1 MELSREIL
9 LAQYKK
15 EAKAADTKLRSLE
28 SAARRYNDDKYL
40 QYAYSRAMRDL
51 KSHGLGTRFDKKI
64 PDTVKESKIQKMLSD
79 ARRFNEASTSSF
91 AGYQELDEQR
101 YKTLTNPKNTKASDW
116 FPTDM
121 TQEEFLKITQL
132 GVWDLLSEDFG
143 FGYQTA
149 IRVAKSL
156 TRNKKFIMNRQSK
169 MKFDSMA
176 NILKKYKFTK
186 DPDLAD
192 KVQGR
197 LKDMK
202 LI

>member
-9 LAQYKK
+9 LAEYKK
-15 EAKAADTKLRSLE
+15 DAKKADAKLRSLE

-40 QYAYSRAMRDL
+40 EYAYSRAMRDL

-64 PDTVKESKIQKMLSD
+64 PDTVQERKIQRMLSD
-79 ARRFNEASTSSF
+79 ARRFNEASTSTF
-91 AGYQELDEQR
+91 AGFQELDEQR
-101 YKTLTNPKNTKASDW
+101 YKTLTNPQNTKASDW
-116 FPTDM
+116 FPSDM

-149 IRVAKSL
+149 IRVAKAL
-156 TRNKKFIMNRQSK
+156 TGNKKYIMNRK
-169 MKFDSMA
+169 RDMTFKRMA
-176 NILKKYKFTK
+176 DILKKYKFSS
-186 DPDLAD
+186 DPELAD